1 MYLRYKAYFSGA
13 AFGHAFAGSTAP
25 LMQYKREALF
35 ETVTKYRKHEMDT
48 VTAFQIESFLV
59 SSASMLR
66 HWGEQGLKMPPEEM
80 AAYVTSIVPYGLY
93 NLLRDPVLG
102 LSDTQHRI
110 NRIAIDNIRGRSLPE
125 DLVEYAEL
133 DGRLSAAAALK
144 HHEANN

>member
-1 MYLRYKAYFSGA
+1 
-13 AFGHAFAGSTAP
+13 
-25 LMQYKREALF
+25 
-35 ETVTKYRKHEMDT
+35 
-48 VTAFQIESFLV
+48 
-59 SSASMLR
+59 
-66 HWGEQGLKMPPEEM
+66 MPPEEM